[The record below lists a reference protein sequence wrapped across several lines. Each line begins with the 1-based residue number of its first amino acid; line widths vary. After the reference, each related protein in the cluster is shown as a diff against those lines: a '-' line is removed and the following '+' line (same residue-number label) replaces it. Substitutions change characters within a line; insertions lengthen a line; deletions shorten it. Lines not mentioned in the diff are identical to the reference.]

1 MAGACTQARSDLPV
15 GLSAAGGGVDG
26 DGREQDD
33 RGPDG
38 LRRGAESEQ
47 LQVVRDDDDRDAL
60 VPEPA
65 DEAEHDPGLGDA
77 QGEGWPQTAG
87 Q

>member
-1 MAGACTQARSDLPV
+1 MHPGPFGFPRWSGCGSSRV
-15 GLSAAGGGVDG
+15 NG
-26 DGREQDD
+26 DGHKQDD
-33 RGPDG
+33 RGP
-38 LRRGAESEQ
+38 
-47 LQVVRDDDDRDAL
+47 DDRDAL